1 MYNTSNRGYHT
12 NTTSEDRILILI
24 PPVKMM
30 HEQSCQG
37 ERRQS
42 PDEDFW
48 RWIVYATCYLRC
60 GIPLLLSISI
70 GRLSRH
76 TMELLQPLHKLART
90 DTGPDEGTIRGTT
103 VFWGCVMDRI
113 G

>member
-1 MYNTSNRGYHT
+1 M
-12 NTTSEDRILILI
+12 
-24 PPVKMM
+24 V

-42 PDEDFW
+42 PDESSW
-48 RWIVYATCYLRC
+48 RRIVYAACYLGC

-70 GRLSRH
+70 GNSSGH
-76 TMELLQPLHKLART
+76 SIELLQNLRKPARI
-90 DTGPDEGTIRGTT
+90 DTGSDQTKTMGTT
-103 VFWGCVMDRI
+103 VFWGCVKDHI